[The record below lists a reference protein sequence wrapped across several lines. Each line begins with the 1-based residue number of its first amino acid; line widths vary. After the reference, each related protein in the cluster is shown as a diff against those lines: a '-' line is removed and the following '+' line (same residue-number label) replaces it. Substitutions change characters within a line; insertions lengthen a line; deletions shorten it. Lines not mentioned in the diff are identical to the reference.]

1 MDKDGNRKVRMVLDI
16 SPELKDNIR
25 LAADKDRRSMNSLL
39 TLLLEE
45 KFKIPLNTK
54 GQNNDRQ

>member
-39 TLLLEE
+39 TLLLE
-45 KFKIPLNTK
+45 KTFKIPLKTK
-54 GQNNDRQ
+54 GQNNGRN